1 MQCLQFQAKLTSFEH
16 AGKAF
21 VLLRIAILKTQL
33 CKLLL
38 ISKQHIF
45 FPLLREP
52 FILSSEFFDEPTA
65 KVSEFGIAI
74 NH

>member
-16 AGKAF
+16 PGKAF
-21 VLLRIAILKTQL
+21 VLLHIAILKKQL

-38 ISKQHIF
+38 ISKEHIL
-45 FPLLREP
+45 FPLREP
-52 FILSSEFFDEPTA
+52 FILSSEFLDEPTA

>member
-16 AGKAF
+16 AGKAL
-21 VLLRIAILKTQL
+21 VLLRIAILKKQL

-45 FPLLREP
+45 FPLREP
-52 FILSSEFFDEPTA
+52 FIVWSEFLDEPTA
-65 KVSEFGIAI
+65 KVWELAIAI
-74 NH
+74 NQ